1 MAKGKKYRKWYEKHK
16 EEIQKNGGHRKKSV
30 NTYNG
35 VACMPVEVVETGE
48 LIRGNGLEH
57 PVHGYF
63 VYECEE
69 CGAVYQMYLDKGL
82 EDKLQDRYYPDKH
95 KPVPFMIGCR
105 NCGKGYCKHILWGI
119 GDSETYEELPEGE
132 SYFKNDPNEPCGVA
146 VCNKSYHSKAH
157 WMAIESKKLFC
168 SGRFA

>member
-16 EEIQKNGGHRKKSV
+16 EGIKSRQRENVKNMYALKMDKAKFYPKAKEEPPIEIV
-30 NTYNG
+30 
-35 VACMPVEVVETGE
+35 
-48 LIRGNGLEH
+48 H

-63 VYECEE
+63 MYECEN
-69 CGAVYQMYLDKGL
+69 CGAMYRMYLDKGL
-82 EDKLQDRYYPDKH
+82 EDRVQDKIFPEQH

-119 GDSETYEELPEGE
+119 GDSEVYEELPDGA
-132 SYFKNDPNEPCGVA
+132 SYFKNDLNEECGVA
-146 VCNKSYHSKAH
+146 VVKEPCAKSREDYYFREIIGRH
-157 WMAIESKKLFC
+157 

>member
-1 MAKGKKYRKWYEKHK
+1 MAKGKKYRKWYERHE
-16 EEIQKNGGHRKKSV
+16 EEIRNRQQENTKSMYALKMDADKFYPKSKKDAPTAIV
-30 NTYNG
+30 
-35 VACMPVEVVETGE
+35 
-48 LIRGNGLEH
+48 H

-63 VYECEE
+63 IYECEE
-69 CGAVYQMYLDKGL
+69 CGTVYQMYLDKGL
-82 EDKLQDRYYPDKH
+82 EDREQDKHKPDQH

-105 NCGKGYCKHILWGI
+105 NCGKGFCKHILWGI

-157 WMAIESKKLFC
+157 WMATESKKLFC